1 MAVMHRLFSR
11 IEGVFSG
18 DDPIDHPGLDLTFKQ
33 NNLVNVI
40 NFVFLVAGLIAVM
53 MIIIGGFWYVTS
65 GGEPQKTK
73 KAKDT
78 ILYAVGGLVISIS
91 AWTIVAFV
99 MGRA

>member
-1 MAVMHRLFSR
+1 MRMQRVFSR
-11 IEGVFSG
+11 VEGVFNG
-18 DDPIDHPGLDLTFKQ
+18 DDPIDHPGLDLTFTRG
-33 NNLVNVI
+33 NLESVI
-40 NFVFLVAGLIAVM
+40 EFFFIVTGLIAVM
-53 MIIIGGFWYVTS
+53 MIILGGFWYVTS

-91 AWTIVAFV
+91 AWAIVGFV